1 MISRIFIERP
11 KLAFVISIV
20 TVLAGAI
27 CIFRLP
33 VAEYP
38 EIAPPSI
45 MVSASYPGASA
56 EVIANTV
63 ATVVEEQVNGIEGMI
78 YFSSTSS
85 NAGSYSLTITF
96 EPGTD
101 TDIAQVNVQNAVRR
115 AEPSLPSEVKALGI
129 NIKKRSS
136 DILAMYSF
144 TTDGSTL
151 SDLELSNWVRMNV
164 RDGLSRIDGIS
175 DAEIMGVRNYSM
187 RIWLDPLRMS
197 ALGITPEDI
206 AAAVQNQNVQ
216 AAVGT
221 VGAEY
226 ANDYLQLK
234 INTLGRLTTVDEF
247 GDIVVKVGDKGRQTR
262 LRDIARIELGS
273 ENYSAEAKWNG
284 RLSIALAIY
293 RNTDANA
300 IEVVDQA
307 NAFLEEVRP
316 RLPKGVEFE
325 LGYDPTEYIRTTMNE
340 IVDTLIITLLL
351 VVGITYLFLQDWRA
365 TLIPTLAI
373 PVSLVGTFVFM
384 IALGFT
390 INVLTMFALILVIGS
405 LVDDAIVVVENC
417 MRILEEEDIS
427 PKEATIKS
435 MRRSPRDH
443 RDHAGDRR
451 RLRPDRLLRRHG
463 RHDLYAVRG
472 YDVHRAVPVDGQRA
486 DAFPGALLA
495 DPAQAESAQGLFLLR
510 VQHFSERIAQMVS
523 VLCRNPGPAGDHHG
537 SAVPDCA
544 RAESVLFREGADAVP
559 AAGGQGRAAL
569 RHSAAPRRDAAPHR
583 RDHERILREGQEDRR
598 REGSD
603 HGQRLFVPERT
614 K

>member
-284 RLSIALAIY
+284 PGCRS
-293 RNTDANA
+293 R
-300 IEVVDQA
+300 
-307 NAFLEEVRP
+307 
-316 RLPKGVEFE
+316 
-325 LGYDPTEYIRTTMNE
+325 
-340 IVDTLIITLLL
+340 
-351 VVGITYLFLQDWRA
+351 WRS
-365 TLIPTLAI
+365 TGIPTQTRSRSWTR
-373 PVSLVGTFVFM
+373 PTHFWKRSGRVCRK
-384 IALGFT
+384 
-390 INVLTMFALILVIGS
+390 GS
-405 LVDDAIVVVENC
+405 N
-417 MRILEEEDIS
+417 S
-427 PKEATIKS
+427 SSATT
-435 MRRSPRDH
+435 
-443 RDHAGDRR
+443 
-451 RLRPDRLLRRHG
+451 RPNT
-463 RHDLYAVRG
+463 
-472 YDVHRAVPVDGQRA
+472 
-486 DAFPGALLA
+486 
-495 DPAQAESAQGLFLLR
+495 SAR
-510 VQHFSERIAQMVS
+510 
-523 VLCRNPGPAGDHHG
+523 P
-537 SAVPDCA
+537 
-544 RAESVLFREGADAVP
+544 
-559 AAGGQGRAAL
+559 
-569 RHSAAPRRDAAPHR
+569 
-583 RDHERILREGQEDRR
+583 
-598 REGSD
+598 
-603 HGQRLFVPERT
+603 
-614 K
+614 

>member
-216 AAVGT
+216 AAV
-221 VGAEY
+221 ALS
-226 ANDYLQLK
+226 A
-234 INTLGRLTTVDEF
+234 RS
-247 GDIVVKVGDKGRQTR
+247 TR
-262 LRDIARIELGS
+262 TIICSSR
-273 ENYSAEAKWNG
+273 
-284 RLSIALAIY
+284 SI
-293 RNTDANA
+293 RSDA
-300 IEVVDQA
+300 
-307 NAFLEEVRP
+307 
-316 RLPKGVEFE
+316 
-325 LGYDPTEYIRTTMNE
+325 
-340 IVDTLIITLLL
+340 
-351 VVGITYLFLQDWRA
+351 
-365 TLIPTLAI
+365 
-373 PVSLVGTFVFM
+373 
-384 IALGFT
+384 
-390 INVLTMFALILVIGS
+390 
-405 LVDDAIVVVENC
+405 
-417 MRILEEEDIS
+417 
-427 PKEATIKS
+427 
-435 MRRSPRDH
+435 
-443 RDHAGDRR
+443 
-451 RLRPDRLLRRHG
+451 
-463 RHDLYAVRG
+463 
-472 YDVHRAVPVDGQRA
+472 
-486 DAFPGALLA
+486 
-495 DPAQAESAQGLFLLR
+495 
-510 VQHFSERIAQMVS
+510 
-523 VLCRNPGPAGDHHG
+523 
-537 SAVPDCA
+537 
-544 RAESVLFREGADAVP
+544 
-559 AAGGQGRAAL
+559 
-569 RHSAAPRRDAAPHR
+569 
-583 RDHERILREGQEDRR
+583 
-598 REGSD
+598 
-603 HGQRLFVPERT
+603 
-614 K
+614 